1 MKQEKQIKEGLF
13 FLHRNALVGIQ
24 FNPRPQSMNKRRK
37 KGVALIIT
45 VGILALLAMIA
56 TSFAYNMMFDLKGAA
71 NYVLKM
77 KAKNAAEAGINMS
90 IAYLRQLAASDF
102 NAVPTSACDWAYTS
116 ATQPSFDGR
125 DGAAGNSTSGL
136 LGDVGRGHIAVCS
149 LRVTDTNSQIN
160 INDTNPN
167 LNVILGNLGTILSI
181 PGWAQANADS
191 MISGR
196 PAGGYAT
203 KEGIVEFM
211 PGADLTAKRVNYA
224 LIRDFVTA
232 NSYIDQYSEDA
243 TAPMPT
249 SNNYQSKSPVNI
261 NTARREV
268 LRAVLRPLVST
279 DANASQVAGAII
291 TARTMVSPFRSWNG
305 AASAGGFNS
314 FIDNIN
320 PTILTNPQ
328 KDAIKNNFN
337 PNKVKQGAYTTDF
350 CFHPGGFYEIISTG
364 TVGIDNNS
372 DGAVEDAKA
381 RQELTAIA
389 RIYSIL
395 NYTAKEQFRGEDAN
409 YNGILDAGEDAN
421 GNGAIDSPTFQN
433 VTWMNSCPVVSTEGD
448 GVKYPAVG
456 GYTTVPNS
464 LKLGVWDNFD
474 EDNYDT
480 NGDGKAETGFS
491 LWAWSN
497 ESGAGSKMEFK
508 ECDGDGD
515 WEMYGE
521 GVYFGSPW
529 IFPKFVLRSDWVF
542 GNRFSLRGFT
552 CPIPAGDG
560 TEDGGRI
567 QFTNSNG
574 STTYGQFMLRRWGF
588 DYWSGVRDITRPPT
602 VAQPIGTVKWDD
614 QATADSHAKKGKDFS
629 DTTVYLRLNGS
640 NHRVYRLGDL
650 YGYTDQFTDHY
661 NFCTDPSSVPV
672 TFYEEGIDRYH
683 GVMPEIYALKLAV
696 SPDLSPNYRAW
707 IAVGNINIAEL
718 YDYNAGT
725 YSGFTPCVA
734 PSSNFMAVP
743 LHASSQPS
751 YDRYGCDKSPCSSN
765 TWSINTWYLTLFL
778 NHSDGFWEEIRV
790 LSNTGFYQSPV
801 FAGSLF
807 NGGNPVVWGTGSW
820 TLSIPSTADPAKET
834 CIVQFNTGSGLTAAT
849 FNGAIGGVSNSII
862 YRINLASTDTDCS
875 ETPVFED
882 LTITYLPR
890 ASVVY
895 QR

>member
-1 MKQEKQIKEGLF
+1 M
-13 FLHRNALVGIQ
+13 
-24 FNPRPQSMNKRRK
+24 PRDK

-77 KAKNAAEAGINMS
+77 KAKNAAEAGINLS
-90 IAYLRQLAASDF
+90 IAYLRQLATSDF

-125 DGAAGNSTSGL
+125 DGTAGNSTSGS
-136 LGDVGRGHIAVCS
+136 LGNVGRGHIAVCS

-167 LNVILGNLGTILSI
+167 LNIVLGNLGTILAV
-181 PGWAQANADS
+181 PGWAQSNADS
-191 MISGR
+191 IISGR

-203 KEGIVEFM
+203 KEGIVEYM
-211 PGADLTAKRVNYA
+211 PGANLTAKRANYA
-224 LIRDFVTA
+224 LIRDFVAA
-232 NSYIDQYSEDA
+232 NGYIDQYSEDA
-243 TAPMPT
+243 TAPLPT
-249 SNNYQSKSPVNI
+249 SSTYQSKSPVNI

-305 AASAGGFNS
+305 TAASGGFNA

-328 KDAIKNNFN
+328 KEAIKNNFN

-372 DGAVEDAKA
+372 DGAVEDVKA
-381 RQELTAIA
+381 MQELTAVV

-409 YNGILDAGEDAN
+409 YNGVLDSGEDAN
-421 GNGAIDSPTFQN
+421 GNGAIDSPVFQN

-448 GVKYPAVG
+448 GVKYPAAG
-456 GYTTVPNS
+456 SYTAVSNS
-464 LKLGVWDNFD
+464 LKLGFWDDFS

-497 ESGAGSKMEFK
+497 VTGGASKMEFK

-515 WEMYGE
+515 WEMYAE
-521 GVYFGSPW
+521 GYYPGAGAW
-529 IFPKFVLRSDWVF
+529 LFPKFVLRSDWVF
-542 GNRFSLRGFT
+542 GNRFSLRGFC
-552 CPIPAGDG
+552 CPISAGGDG

-574 STTYGQFMLRRWGF
+574 STTYGQLMLRMFGY
-588 DYWSGVRDITRPPT
+588 DYWSGNRDITRPP
-602 VAQPIGTVKWDD
+602 GTVVWDD
-614 QATADSHAKKGKDFS
+614 QPTANTNAKRGKDYS
-629 DTTVYLRLNGS
+629 DTAVYLRLNNS

-650 YGYTDQFTDHY
+650 YGYADEWTDHY
-661 NFCTDPSSVPV
+661 NFCTDPTAGPV
-672 TFYEEGIDRYH
+672 TFHEEGIDKYH
-683 GVMPEIYALKLAV
+683 GVMPEIYTLKLAV
-696 SPDLSPNYRAW
+696 SPDLSPNYRVW
-707 IAVGNINIAEL
+707 LAVGNINTAEH
-718 YDYNAGT
+718 YNYNIGG
-725 YSGFTPCVA
+725 YSGFTSCTA

-743 LHASSQPS
+743 LHSSS
-751 YDRYGCDKSPCSSN
+751 RAYYDRYNCHASPCPTN
-765 TWSINTWYLTLFL
+765 LWNINTWYLTLFL
-778 NHSDGFWEEIRV
+778 NHCDGFWEEIRV
-790 LSNTGFYQSPV
+790 VSNTGFYQSPA
-801 FAGSLF
+801 FTGSLF

-820 TLSIPSTADPAKET
+820 TLSTPSTADPGKET
-834 CIVQFNTGSGLTAAT
+834 CTVQFNTGGGLTAAT
-849 FNGAIGGVSNSII
+849 LNGAIGGTSNSII